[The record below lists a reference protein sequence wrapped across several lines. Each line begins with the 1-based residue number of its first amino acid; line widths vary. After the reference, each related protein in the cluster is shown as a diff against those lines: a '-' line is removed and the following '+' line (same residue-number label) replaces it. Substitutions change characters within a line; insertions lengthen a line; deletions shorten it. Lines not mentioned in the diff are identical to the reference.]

1 VTMRVSE
8 RKLVLKV
15 SLRGEKSRVSEDAI
29 IDTGAS
35 FSVIPPE
42 IADFL
47 ELEVDSGFPRA
58 RLVTASGVI
67 ETSVKVL
74 PEVKVAGIRVENLR
88 VVIHKIPDPSP
99 VKILL
104 GMNFIEKINLEI
116 DGKSNLFKIRD
127 P

>member
-1 VTMRVSE
+1 MRISD

-15 SLRGEKSRVSEDAI
+15 SLRGKRFRVSEDAI

-47 ELEVDSGFPRA
+47 ELEVDRSFPRA

-74 PEVKVAGIRVENLR
+74 PELEVAGIKVENLR
-88 VVIHKIPDPSP
+88 VVIHKIPDPAP

-116 DGKSNLFKIRD
+116 DGKNNSFEIRD